1 MITPPDIFIYGDY
14 YCEGWSVDG
23 QKFDFSKPVTQDTVF
38 TLILKEGKV
47 YLYEDFEDELSSEW
61 LEGYSDAD
69 YGIREN
75 SYLFPKGSYIYIQD
89 ACNDGWAKLITPQLD
104 MSGAKNAKLSFVY
117 SYTKYV
123 GKNEDFI
130 VKYVDKEGVWH
141 ELYKDVYEPSDD
153 RFKSDPT
160 KIVLDL
166 PEEACYDGVQ
176 FMFYTYA
183 GSDVNSISR
192 YTAEQTSYFDD
203 ITIYSIGHDYKY
215 SAKDNVITAVCAND
229 NCVFKDKK
237 PTLTINA
244 KDAEYTG
251 KAVEAEVKLSDNWT
265 EANGLVMDFS
275 VEYYQDGNKLSEL
288 PVNIGKYTAK
298 VTING
303 ATASADFEIK
313 QNGKK
318 VNTLRVKP
326 KTATIKYNKL
336 KKKTQK
342 LAATK
347 VIKFVNK
354 GQGKLSYKLVSAK
367 KGKKNFKKYIK
378 VNSKTGK
385 VTVKKGLKK
394 GIYKVKIKVKAA
406 GNAKY
411 KASSWK
417 TLTFKIKVK

>member
-1 MITPPDIFIYGDY
+1 M
-14 YCEGWSVDG
+14 
-23 QKFDFSKPVTQDTVF
+23 
-38 TLILKEGKV
+38 
-47 YLYEDFEDELSSEW
+47 
-61 LEGYSDAD
+61 
-69 YGIREN
+69 
-75 SYLFPKGSYIYIQD
+75 
-89 ACNDGWAKLITPQLD
+89 
-104 MSGAKNAKLSFVY
+104 
-117 SYTKYV
+117 
-123 GKNEDFI
+123 
-130 VKYVDKEGVWH
+130 
-141 ELYKDVYEPSDD
+141 
-153 RFKSDPT
+153 
-160 KIVLDL
+160 
-166 PEEACYDGVQ
+166 
-176 FMFYTYA
+176 
-183 GSDVNSISR
+183 
-192 YTAEQTSYFDD
+192 
-203 ITIYSIGHDYKY
+203 
-215 SAKDNVITAVCAND
+215 ITAVCAND
-229 NCVFKDKK
+229 NCISKDVKA
-237 PTLTINA
+237 TLTINA
-244 KDAEYTG
+244 KDVEYTG

-275 VEYYQDGNKLSEL
+275 VEYYQDGKKLSEL

-318 VNTLRVKP
+318 VNTLSVKP
-326 KTATIKYNKL
+326 KTATVKYNKL